1 MIIVSQSCDCGG
13 GGGVGAFLVFLWW
26 TGWRISGWRL
36 VACDERVRTIDGHLT
51 VWTVILVHGQHGQH
65 FLVNLPDVARVR
77 AIVLLLERMLLLQL
91 LLQLQLLLVV
101 QMMLTAY
108 VVIRQTWLQ
117 IVAIQHNNARSGA
130 PAIPLL

>member
-1 MIIVSQSCDCGG
+1 MVWNGIEQSGTWVSSIVGERGRC
-13 GGGVGAFLVFLWW
+13 W
-26 TGWRISGWRL
+26 TL
-36 VACDERVRTIDGHLT
+36 
-51 VWTVILVHGQHGQH
+51 TVILVHGQHGQH

-130 PAIPLL
+130 PAIPVNRKSNIKRK